1 MARNRRRRATP
12 EDPTGLTNDLTT
24 QLSAQ
29 DHESAFLSKLMGMG
43 TDPFSG
49 PTGYNDWLQDYAF
62 DKADAAY
69 GMAIRTNPELTYE
82 SFLTS
87 YFADP
92 ANANAF
98 SVDAYR
104 PFHIQDNPRDYYNQ
118 MWQDGGTNATGAS
131 PRQSWLKGAGW
142 DYTKSSYG
150 VAAARQ
156 PDILFAN
163 WLDSSNPFRS

>member
-1 MARNRRRRATP
+1 MAKNRRRRPTP
-12 EDPTGLTNDLTT
+12 EDPLSQTNDLTT

-29 DHESAFLSKLMGMG
+29 DHESAFLAKLMGMG

-49 PTGYNDWLQDYAF
+49 PTGYNDWLQNYAF

-69 GMAIRTNPELTYE
+69 GMAIRTDPKLTYE
-82 SFLTS
+82 SFLTN

-98 SVDAYR
+98 SVEAYK

-118 MWQDGGTNATGAS
+118 MWQDGGTSATGAS
-131 PRQSWLKGAGW
+131 PRQRWLKGPGW
-142 DYTKSSYG
+142 DYTKSAYG
-150 VAAARQ
+150 VQAARQ
-156 PDILFAN
+156 PDLLFAN
-163 WLDSSNPFRS
+163 WLDTSNPFR